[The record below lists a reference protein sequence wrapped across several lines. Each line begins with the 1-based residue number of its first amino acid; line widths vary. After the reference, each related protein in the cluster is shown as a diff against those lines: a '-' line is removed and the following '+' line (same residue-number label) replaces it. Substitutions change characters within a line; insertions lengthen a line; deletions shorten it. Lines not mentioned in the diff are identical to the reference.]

1 MKVTAQ
7 STATNWA
14 ATSKVG
20 RYSRK
25 ITWHSATVTMPKHCV
40 MPRYVQVAAHSVQ
53 NASTFL
59 MHLKM
64 AWAQTVV
71 PFIVICLPLPWNE
84 LFVES
89 LRMIQFLPW
98 YSSSLNPK
106 EEFSSAWKL
115 MASKPK
121 WPDVLPGA
129 HECYLYGIRTEEGIH
144 YIFMRTCSLI
154 VITVSKTDLLYWFLA
169 YIRT

>member
-40 MPRYVQVAAHSVQ
+40 MLRYVQVAAHSVQ

-64 AWAQTVV
+64 EWAQTVA